1 MSAFTNT
8 IPRGL
13 IVSCQAGEDSPL
25 HGPVFMAA
33 MARCAALAGAMAIRA
48 DAPDDVRAIC
58 TATDLPIIGIFKR
71 RDMEPDAY
79 ITPTIDE
86 VAAIVAAGATA
97 VAIDATLRPRCYG
110 TEPAA
115 LIEQIRRHHP
125 GTLVMADVATA
136 DEGQRA
142 ALAGADAVA
151 TTLSGYTDY
160 TPTTTGPDLDLV
172 AALASTL
179 RVPVIAEGRYW
190 SVDEVTE
197 ALRLGAHAVVVGTAI
212 TNPIAIT
219 RRFVAGVNDALRESR
234 SDEARQG

>member
-1 MSAFTNT
+1 MSAFSDA

-25 HGPVFMAA
+25 HGPAFMAA
-33 MARCAALAGAMAIRA
+33 MARCAALAGATAIRA
-48 DAPDDVRAIC
+48 DAPDDIRAIC
-58 TATDLPIIGIFKR
+58 AATDLPIIGIFKR
-71 RDMEPDAY
+71 RDLEPDAY
-79 ITPTIDE
+79 ITLTIDE

-97 VAIDATLRPRCYG
+97 VAIDATLRPRRYG

-125 GTLVMADVATA
+125 GTLIMADVTTA
-136 DEGQRA
+136 DEGRRA

-160 TPTTTGPDLDLV
+160 TPSTTGPDLDLV
-172 AALASTL
+172 AALASTV
-179 RVPVIAEGRYW
+179 RVPVVAEGRYW
-190 SVDEVTE
+190 SAEEVAE
-197 ALRLGAHAVVVGTAI
+197 ALHLGAHAVVVGTAI

-219 RRFVAGVNDALRESR
+219 RRFVAGVTDALGRGDGR
-234 SDEARQG
+234 GDRQG